1 VFSQNIST
9 NPRQI
14 KWPWVKTNLP
24 SFARVFVTEQPGRR
38 IVHVLSYMPELR
50 GEKTQII
57 EEPLQINDVAIAL
70 RCDGMKPVHARLEPE
85 GKELEMTNHDGY
97 TQVTIPRMSGH
108 ALVVVQYSETD
119 KHSRKSQS

>member
-1 VFSQNIST
+1 MLEELL
-9 NPRQI
+9 PA
-14 KWPWVKTNLP
+14 PLVKTNQP

-50 GEKTQII
+50 GKKTQII

-85 GKELEMTNHDGY
+85 GKELGKRS
-97 TQVTIPRMSGH
+97 QVQGSG
-108 ALVVVQYSETD
+108 LNVSV
-119 KHSRKSQS
+119 